1 MLVSMHAT
9 REAAN
14 VALGL
19 LKKGVPEEWWG
30 PRDDIEV
37 GETRIDATIELIEH
51 PSGVTCMDVLEVWAV
66 MKTDHHT
73 GVGWQGNY
81 YDHDSENV
89 ELCGLFSSKKAA
101 DEYADAAGEDAS
113 DNEEDEEYTQ
123 YSVTRYRVE

>member
-1 MLVSMHAT
+1 
-9 REAAN
+9 
-14 VALGL
+14 
-19 LKKGVPEEWWG
+19 
-30 PRDDIEV
+30 
-37 GETRIDATIELIEH
+37 
-51 PSGVTCMDVLEVWAV
+51 MDVLEVWAV

-101 DEYADAAGEDAS
+101 DEYRYADAAGEDAS

-123 YSVTRYRVE
+123 YNVTRYRVE